1 MTMDYHSLDSLRRT
15 HPGWR
20 LLSSDHAPLVISFLH
35 DAFIGSNIRSFGQE
49 ELVSRLDDT
58 LYQLRE
64 TLGEGALPRSA
75 IQYLD
80 DWASDQRGWLR
91 KYYLAGNDE
100 PRFDLTPS
108 AEKVIDWISSL
119 GQRQFVGTQSR
130 LLTVFELLR
139 QMVEGTEVDPA
150 TRLSEL
156 EKRKSRIEEEI
167 RQIREGRMDFMDPAL
182 VKDRFLQMA
191 MTARGLLSDFREV
204 EQNFRNLYRAVRERI
219 ATWEEGKGALM
230 EEIFGERDAIVDSD
244 QGKSFRVF
252 WDFLM
257 SPARQEELS
266 GLLEKAFAL
275 ESVRDLHPDP
285 RLLRIHYDWMAGGES
300 AQRTVARLSSELR
313 RYLDDKAWLEN
324 RRIMQV
330 IRDVEQSALSIR
342 DRMPPGNFMEV
353 DEPSPSIELPMERP
367 LYSPPVRATIL
378 QQILL
383 EGEDDVPSDALFE
396 QVYVDRMERLA
407 RIRRALST
415 RSQISLST
423 LLDLFPLEEGLEELV
438 VYLSLASED
447 PNAVIEDGERETVH
461 WKDALG
467 IDRRA
472 IVPLVVF
479 TR

>member
-1 MTMDYHSLDSLRRT
+1 MTMDYHFLDSLRRT

-35 DAFIGSNIRSFGQE
+35 DAFIGPNIRSFGQE

-58 LYQLRE
+58 LFQLRE
-64 TLGEGALPRSA
+64 TMGEGVFPRSA

-80 DWASDQRGWLR
+80 DWASDQREWLR
-91 KYYLAGNDE
+91 KYYLPGNDE
-100 PRFDLTPS
+100 PRFDLTPA
-108 AEKVIDWISSL
+108 AEKAIDWIASL

-139 QMVEGTEVDPA
+139 QMVEGTESDPE

-167 RQIREGRMDFMDPAL
+167 RQIQAGRMDFMDPAL
-182 VKDRFLQMA
+182 VKDRFLQMS

-204 EQNFRNLYRAVRERI
+204 EQNFRNLYRVVRERI

-266 GLLEKAFAL
+266 DLLEKAFAL
-275 ESVRDLHPDP
+275 EPVQDLHPDP
-285 RLLRIHYDWMAGGES
+285 RLLRIHYDWMVGGES

-342 DRMPPGNFMEV
+342 DRMPPGTFMEV

-367 LYSPPVRATIL
+367 LYSPPVKATIL

-383 EGEDDVPSDALFE
+383 EGEEDVPSDALFE

-415 RSQISLST
+415 RSQISLSA

-447 PNAVIEDGERETVH
+447 PHAVIEDGEQENVR
-461 WKDALG
+461 WKDARG
-467 IDRRA
+467 VDRRA
-472 IVPLVVF
+472 TVPLVVF